1 MLNLLPFILLRDR
14 SRDVLPRNIGRGWM
28 MGMALFALFASAG
41 AAFAQAD
48 TTPLP
53 EIVGPSEEELT
64 ISLDDSAERE
74 IEEYV
79 KLLGAP
85 LYADRE
91 RATRELTDI
100 GIRTFRRLRE
110 EYRRTDDVE
119 VRLRIEGIVRQAYF
133 DHHVYDRNGFLGI
146 SQDTR
151 FYPDHNADSRIPEG
165 FVGVRVRQVIE
176 HTAAEA
182 AGISVEDIVIS
193 VDGETIPFLGE
204 RTAEV
209 FGNSLRV
216 RGPGARVTL
225 GILRGSEELE
235 LAVRLGRRP
244 PQYYAND
251 GTAHSE
257 MLSKAQAKFPEWW
270 KTVFVGPDGE
280 SR

>member
-1 MLNLLPFILLRDR
+1 MDDSPLLR
-14 SRDVLPRNIGRGWM
+14 VFPRPRLAPARGFRRATSS
-28 MGMALFALFASAG
+28 GFALLGLLASTAI
-41 AAFAQAD
+41 ALAQTA
-48 TTPLP
+48 TVPLP
-53 EIVGPSEEELT
+53 EIAGPTEEELN
-64 ISLDDSAERE
+64 ISLDEAAVRE
-74 IEEYV
+74 IDDNV

-85 LYADRE
+85 LYVDRE
-91 RATRELTDI
+91 RATRELIDI
-100 GIRTFRRLRE
+100 GVRTFRRLRE

-119 VRLRIEGIVRQAYF
+119 VRLRIESIVRQAYF
-133 DHHVYDRNGFLGI
+133 DHHVFDRNGFLGI

-193 VDGETIPFLGE
+193 VDGEPVTFIGE

-209 FGNSLRV
+209 FGNSLRM

-225 GILRGSEELE
+225 RILRGSEELE
-235 LAVRLGRRP
+235 LVVRLGRRP
-244 PQYYAND
+244 PQYYGND
-251 GTAHSE
+251 GSTHSE
-257 MLSKAQAKFPEWW
+257 MLSMAQAKFPEWW
-270 KTVFVGPDGE
+270 KTVFVGPEGE

>member
-1 MLNLLPFILLRDR
+1 MDLLLFIPCRHRNADVISRIVRR
-14 SRDVLPRNIGRGWM
+14 SVACLAVLAILAP
-28 MGMALFALFASAG
+28 ASAALG
-41 AAFAQAD
+41 QAEP
-48 TTPLP
+48 TAPPT
-53 EIVGPSEEELT
+53 EIVGPTEEELN
-64 ISLDDSAERE
+64 IPLDESAEKE
-74 IEEYV
+74 IEDNV

-100 GIRTFRRLRE
+100 GIRTFRRLRQ

-119 VRLRIEGIVRQAYF
+119 VRLRIESIVRQAYF

-151 FYPDHNADSRIPEG
+151 FYPDHNADSRIAEG

-193 VDGETIPFLGE
+193 VDGETIPYVGE

-209 FGNSLRV
+209 FGNTLRV
-216 RGPGARVTL
+216 RGPGARITL

-235 LAVRLGRRP
+235 LVVRLGRRP
-244 PQYYAND
+244 PQYYGND
-251 GTAHSE
+251 GSTHSE
-257 MLSKAQAKFPEWW
+257 MLSMAQAKFPDWW
-270 KTVFVGPDGE
+270 KTNFVGPDGE